1 MKNRNEKGG
10 DTHEVI
16 ILTPD
21 PSSCHPNGL
30 LYILCFKAL
39 FGGLLHNRQ
48 NVIICPLHK
57 IHHSHKFADMHIEG
71 GFEPHS
77 KRQVL
82 DLEYVGEVVN
92 RTGGRKVG
100 TSENVKTLTKAYIA
114 LKFFKVQ

>member
-1 MKNRNEKGG
+1 MRRGG
-10 DTHEVI
+10 DTHQVI

-30 LYILCFKAL
+30 LYILCFNAL
-39 FGGLLHNRQ
+39 FGRLLHNRQ

-57 IHHSHKFADMHIEG
+57 IHHSHKFADIHIEG

-77 KRQVL
+77 KGHVL

-92 RTGGRKVG
+92 RIRGRKVG